1 MKKLLILALL
11 PLFFLLAARPAATTY
26 RLDPAASTLTWTGHA
41 EAGTWAPQGTIRLR
55 EGRIAAEG
63 QTVRAA
69 RVVVDM
75 ATIAHDQ
82 AQLAEHLRG
91 PDFFDAAKFPTAVF
105 ELTEFKAGQAR
116 GTLTL
121 KGQTKPVAFPVAVEA
136 APGGGLRLRG
146 TVSVDRTQFGVNY
159 NSASFFQNL
168 GSYAIRNDFQVVF
181 DVVAR

>member
-1 MKKLLILALL
+1 MKTFAILLLL
-11 PLFFLLAARPAATTY
+11 PFCLLLAARPAATTY
-26 RLDPAASTLTWTGHA
+26 RLDPATSTLTWTGHA
-41 EAGTWAPQGTIRLR
+41 EAGTWAPKGTIRLR
-55 EGRIAAEG
+55 EGSLAAEG

-69 RVVVDM
+69 RVVIDM

-91 PDFFDAAKFPTAVF
+91 TDFFDAAKFPVAVF
-105 ELTEFKAGQAR
+105 ELADFRDGQAR

-121 KGQTKPVAFPVAVEA
+121 KGITKAVAFPVTVDA

-146 TVSVDRTQFGVNY
+146 TASIDRTQFGVNY

-168 GSYAIRNDFQVVF
+168 GSYAIRNDFQVAF